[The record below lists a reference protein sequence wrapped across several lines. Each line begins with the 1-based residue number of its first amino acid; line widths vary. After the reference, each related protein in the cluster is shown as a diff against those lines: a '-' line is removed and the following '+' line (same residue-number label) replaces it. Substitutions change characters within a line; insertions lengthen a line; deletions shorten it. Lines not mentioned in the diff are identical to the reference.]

1 MSDELF
7 NIPGEPGP
15 NYPASPLTP
24 QVDKAG
30 KEFIAVNGRI
40 VKNGPFG
47 IRVYMRQTPTGK
59 WNQLLF
65 RQNWWGQLAVINGI
79 LYLYYT
85 RPDWKVGRL
94 TVPNWIKP

>member
-7 NIPGEPGP
+7 NIPGFPGA
-15 NYPASPLTP
+15 NYPSSPLTP
-24 QVDKAG
+24 QVDKIG
-30 KEFIAVNGRI
+30 KEFLAVNGRI
-40 VKNGPFG
+40 VQNGPFG
-47 IRVYMRQTPTGK
+47 IRVYMRINTK
-59 WNQLLF
+59 SAWNELLF